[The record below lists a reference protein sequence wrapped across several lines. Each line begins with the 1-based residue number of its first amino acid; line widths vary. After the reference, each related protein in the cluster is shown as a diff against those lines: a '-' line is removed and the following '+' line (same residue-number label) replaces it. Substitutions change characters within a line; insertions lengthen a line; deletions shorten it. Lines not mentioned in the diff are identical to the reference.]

1 MQTHGDVRHA
11 YEMTEEVQQIYRTY
25 MNLHTELIPYIQ
37 KYSKIACET
46 GIPPVRHPVLKYT
59 NDPGVRSLNDEF
71 MLGDALLIAPIL
83 EEKTFQKE
91 VYLPAGNTWTNLLTG
106 EVVEGGKTVTVAANL
121 GQVPVFMN
129 NASADVA
136 ELAPV
141 FGGINWNA
149 IKNWK

>member
-1 MQTHGDVRHA
+1 
-11 YEMTEEVQQIYRTY
+11 
-25 MNLHTELIPYIQ
+25 
-37 KYSKIACET
+37 
-46 GIPPVRHPVLKYT
+46 
-59 NDPGVRSLNDEF
+59 
-71 MLGDALLIAPIL
+71 
-83 EEKTFQKE
+83 
-91 VYLPAGNTWTNLLTG
+91 
-106 EVVEGGKTVTVAANL
+106 VTVAANL

>member
-1 MQTHGDVRHA
+1 LVA
-11 YEMTEEVQQIYRTY
+11 
-25 MNLHTELIPYIQ
+25 
-37 KYSKIACET
+37 
-46 GIPPVRHPVLKYT
+46 PVL
-59 NDPGVRSLNDEF
+59 
-71 MLGDALLIAPIL
+71 
-83 EEKTFQKE
+83 EEQTFQRE

-129 NASADVA
+129 NASADAA
-136 ELAPV
+136 ELASV